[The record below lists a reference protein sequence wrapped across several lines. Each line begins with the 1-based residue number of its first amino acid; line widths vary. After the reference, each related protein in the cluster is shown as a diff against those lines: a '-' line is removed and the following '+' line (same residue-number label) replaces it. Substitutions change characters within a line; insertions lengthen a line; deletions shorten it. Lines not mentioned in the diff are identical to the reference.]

1 MSCECSDNYTSGSED
16 FEGAGT
22 EETTDESTELYDT
35 ENTESSED
43 LMENDTRTET
53 ESTETEDPDAAESC
67 SESSTETADDSAAI
81 QAEIAEK
88 SEYSDEINE
97 NIKSVDEL
105 EVYQQAGLREEQI
118 DGQVCLVRDDIDWEQ
133 TDEFGRT
140 NRERVEDDL
149 APYAEN
155 GEKVELHHIGQKDD
169 SPLAELTTSE
179 HRGKGNDTV
188 LHDKTKDSEIDRA
201 EFNET
206 RKAYWKARI
215 NH

>member
-43 LMENDTRTET
+43 LMKNDTRTET